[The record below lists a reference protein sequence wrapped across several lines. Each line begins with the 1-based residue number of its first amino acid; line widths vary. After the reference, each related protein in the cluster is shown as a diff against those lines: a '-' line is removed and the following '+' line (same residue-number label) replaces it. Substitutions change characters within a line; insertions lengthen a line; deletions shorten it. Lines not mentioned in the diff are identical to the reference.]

1 MFTEDEFIH
10 INLLQHYAF
19 CPRQCALIYL
29 ENIWDENLF
38 TVRGNILHEKVDS
51 DVDEDRDNLKIVRG
65 LRIHS
70 YRYGLVGKC
79 DVVEIRYERVTTNM
93 RICASEDKKGI
104 TILPVEYKAGKPKSS
119 NIDKIQLC
127 AQVLCLEEMLQTQIT
142 TGAFFY
148 GAIRRRVY
156 IAIDEQLR
164 IETAK
169 VIKEVHDLLSA
180 NVVPHERYSPKCRNC
195 SIINLCQPKAMNE
208 KRLKEYTEL
217 LYKQ

>member
-19 CPRQCALIYL
+19 CPRQCALIYI

-38 TVRGNILHEKVDS
+38 TIRGNILHEKVDS
-51 DVDEDRDNLKIVRG
+51 DADEKRDNLKIVRG

-79 DVVEIRYERVTTNM
+79 DVVEIRSERVETT
-93 RICASEDKKGI
+93 RKGYANGDRRVI
-104 TILPVEYKAGKPKSS
+104 KVLPVEYKAGKPKSS

-148 GAIRRRVY
+148 GAIRRREF
-156 IAIDEQLR
+156 ITIDDQLR

-169 VIKEVHDLLSA
+169 VIKEVHDILSA